1 MKEVHDP
8 RVTELERLRAS
19 LDEALRHIDDFE
31 SQLKEFPRRA
41 SIRNLMAS
49 EKHFTNSVPT
59 RALELRPSEPAATR
73 EEIENRFAA
82 QVVSCMSKRR
92 AVA

>member
-1 MKEVHDP
+1 VKQLHDP
-8 RVTELERLRAS
+8 RVAELERLRAS
-19 LDEALRHIDDFE
+19 LDEALRHFDEFE
-31 SQLKEFPRRA
+31 SRLKEFPRRA
-41 SIRNLMAS
+41 SIRNLMAT
-49 EKHFTNSVPT
+49 EKNFANPVPT
-59 RALELRPSEPAATR
+59 RAVNVLPPEPVATR